1 MNNANNERIIKKY
14 PNRRL
19 YDTAI
24 SKYVTFEDIRGL
36 VKAAIKFRVM
46 DAKTDEDITRS
57 VLLQLILEEEEKGQ
71 PIFTTEILEQI
82 IRTYG
87 NAMQGFMTAYL
98 KESMDVFLKQQ
109 KLVQAQMANLI
120 KNAPL
125 SVLTEL
131 TRQNLKL
138 WQTMQNGFFSA
149 YGLDKTSGT
158 GDAEADENKCPLPE
172 GEPTK
177 ADKAS
182 RPE

>member
-1 MNNANNERIIKKY
+1 MSNENNERIIKKY

-24 SKYVTFEDIRGL
+24 SKYVTFGDIREL
-36 VKAAIKFRVM
+36 VREAIKFRVV

-98 KESMDVFLKQQ
+98 KETMDVFLTQQ
-109 KLVQAQMANLI
+109 TLMQAQMTNLI
-120 KNAPL
+120 KHAPL
-125 SVLTEL
+125 SVFTEL
-131 TRQNLKL
+131 TQQNLKL
-138 WQTMQNGFFSA
+138 WQAMQQPFFSA
-149 YGLDKTSGT
+149 YGPDGEGAAS
-158 GDAEADENKCPLPE
+158 DEE
-172 GEPTK
+172 GEKTP
-177 ADKAS
+177 S
-182 RPE
+182 S

>member
-1 MNNANNERIIKKY
+1 MSNENNERIIKKY

-24 SKYVTFEDIRGL
+24 SKYVTFGDIRRL
-36 VKAAIKFRVM
+36 VREAIKFRVV

-98 KESMDVFLKQQ
+98 KESMDVFLTQQ
-109 KLVQAQMANLI
+109 KLMQAQMTNLI
-120 KNAPL
+120 KHAPL
-125 SVLTEL
+125 SVFTEL
-131 TRQNLKL
+131 TQQNLKL
-138 WQTMQNGFFSA
+138 WQTMQQRFFSA
-149 YGLDKTSGT
+149 YGRDGEGT
-158 GDAEADENKCPLPE
+158 ASDEE
-172 GEPTK
+172 GEKTP
-177 ADKAS
+177 S
-182 RPE
+182 S

>member
-1 MNNANNERIIKKY
+1 MSNAYNERIIKKY

-24 SKYVTFEDIRGL
+24 SKYVTFGDIRGL
-36 VKAAIKFRVM
+36 VRDAIKFRVV

-57 VLLQLILEEEEKGQ
+57 TLLQLILEEEEKGQ

-109 KLVQAQMANLI
+109 KLMQAQMANLI

-125 SVLTEL
+125 SVFTEL

-138 WQTMQNGFFSA
+138 WQTMQDGFFSA
-149 YGLDKTSGT
+149 YGLDKASGT
-158 GDAEADENKCPLPE
+158 NDGKDEEKKRPYPLPE
-172 GEPTK
+172 GEGTK
-177 ADKAS
+177 GDSA
-182 RPE
+182 

>member
-1 MNNANNERIIKKY
+1 MSNENNERIIKKY

-36 VKAAIKFRVM
+36 VKDAIKVRVV
-46 DAKTDEDITRS
+46 DAKTDEDITRAI
-57 VLLQLILEEEEKGQ
+57 LLQLILEEEEKGQ

-109 KLVQAQMANLI
+109 KLVQAQMASLI

-125 SVLTEL
+125 SVFTEL

-138 WQTMQNGFFSA
+138 WQTMQEGFFSA
-149 YGLDKTSGT
+149 YGRDGTS
-158 GDAEADENKCPLPE
+158 ASSDEEGKETKHPHPLPE
-172 GEPTK
+172 GEGIK
-177 ADKAS
+177 GDSA
-182 RPE
+182 